1 MALEESWKSGQW
13 SLGVGPLR
21 DGSPHPSGK
30 AEYPELITSKTPV
43 GEHLRLEFVYRITGG
58 RIFYI
63 ANNLGPKWAT
73 RKCWNCGNRYSPKT
87 SPCCDFCFTPLRDLR
102 MMVTERWDPADYDA
116 FEQFARLRLDLPGL
130 ITPKAILRRFNR
142 MLVVY
147 HFNGEHLL
155 TDEPAPLDRDRVIQ
169 AGLLMS
175 KVLHALRE
183 HGVVLRSLN
192 SRNVLVMADHSVR
205 LFDLDVDAVH
215 HRPVPD
221 RNDTIRLCQLLLPYC
236 APKIGVVR
244 NILEDGVNG
253 KMDGLKVMGALAELA
268 AQPPVFW
275 PSLAS
280 ALSNIGLVREMNE
293 DRWTWQP
300 LAKPMVLYVVADGMG
315 GHDAGEV
322 ASKIA
327 CEVIAAH
334 LAELPATARPKLI
347 EPALIKAIK
356 AASTKI
362 REWGQANGVKPGTTV
377 TAAVVSGRK
386 EAVIAH
392 CGDSRI
398 YACRGSQVKR
408 LTRDHNLAQ
417 DIMEAKGL
425 SLEKAMALP
434 HANILTSALGS
445 EDEDLQID
453 TKVMQ
458 GTYGDRL
465 LMCSDGLCGLLPD
478 EIIGKILAAHKNDT
492 RAVRSLV
499 QAALERGAP
508 DNTTV
513 LLVSFAP
520 E

>member
-13 SLGVGPLR
+13 NLGVGPLR
-21 DGSPHPSGK
+21 GGGPHPSGR
-30 AEYPELITSKTPV
+30 AEYPELIRANTPV
-43 GEHLRLEFVYRITGG
+43 GEHLRLEFVYRITEG

-73 RKCWNCGNRYSPKT
+73 RKCWNCGNRYSHKL

-102 MMVTERWDPADYDA
+102 MLVSERWDPRGYAPY
-116 FEQFARLRLDLPGL
+116 EQFARLRLNLPGL

-142 MLVVY
+142 MLSVY

-155 TDEPAPLDRDRVIQ
+155 ADEPAPMDRDRVIE
-169 AGLLMS
+169 AALLVS

-183 HGVVLRSLN
+183 HGVVLRDLTP
-192 SRNVLVMADHSVR
+192 RNLLIMADHSVR
-205 LFDLDVDAVH
+205 LFDLDVKAVLPQ
-215 HRPVPD
+215 PVPD
-221 RNDTIRLCQLLLPYC
+221 RYDTIRLCQLLLPYC
-236 APKIGVVR
+236 APKVGVVR
-244 NILEDGVNG
+244 NILEHGASG
-253 KMDGLKVMGALAELA
+253 AMEGLEVMGAFAELA

-275 PSLAS
+275 PSLAA
-280 ALSNIGLVREMNE
+280 ALSNVGLVREMNE
-293 DRWTWQP
+293 DSWTWRP

-322 ASKIA
+322 ASRLA
-327 CEVIAAH
+327 CEVIGDH
-334 LAELPATARPKLI
+334 LAQLPETAQPKLI
-347 EPALIKAIK
+347 EPALTKAIS
-356 AASTKI
+356 AANTKI
-362 REWGQANGVKPGTTV
+362 RQWGEANGVKPGTTV
-377 TAAVVSGRK
+377 VAAVVSGRK
-386 EAVIAH
+386 EATIAH

-398 YACRGSQVKR
+398 YACRGSQASV
-408 LTRDHNLAQ
+408 LTKDHNLAQ
-417 DIMEAKGL
+417 EIMEQKGI
-425 SLEKAMALP
+425 SLNEAMALP
-434 HANILTSALGS
+434 HAGVLTSALGS

-453 TKVMQ
+453 TKVVQ

-465 LMCSDGLCGLLPD
+465 LLCSDGLWGLLPD

-492 RAVRSLV
+492 RAARSLV